1 MQNYNEV
8 PLIITGKDL
17 DYLCDIFNW
26 NFNACKLINDFMNK
40 VNDEEII
47 SLLKTTYDVH
57 KNNLDKFLNIL
68 R

>member
-26 NFNACKLINDFMNK
+26 NFNACKVANNLIGK
-40 VNDEEII
+40 VEDEEIKSAFNNAYLI
-47 SLLKTTYDVH
+47 HLENVKQVLEILK
-57 KNNLDKFLNIL
+57 
-68 R
+68 

>member
-26 NFNACKLINDFMNK
+26 NFNACNLINDFMNK

-57 KNNLDKFLNIL
+57 KNNLDRVLNIL
-68 R
+68 S